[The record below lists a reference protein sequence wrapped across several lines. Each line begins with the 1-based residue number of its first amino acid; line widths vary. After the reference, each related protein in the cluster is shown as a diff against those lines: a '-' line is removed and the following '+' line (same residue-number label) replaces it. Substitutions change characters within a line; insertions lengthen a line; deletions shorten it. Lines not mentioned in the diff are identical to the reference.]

1 MEKIPTSAT
10 VRAKGGQALC
20 LKLDANVFST
30 FLEMVSKEV
39 RQKIAKTVKERATN
53 MISPMVSDL
62 VDPANVALGSELK

>member
-1 MEKIPTSAT
+1 MFNVDKLYT
-10 VRAKGGQALC
+10 KLKALK
-20 LKLDANVFST
+20 KLE